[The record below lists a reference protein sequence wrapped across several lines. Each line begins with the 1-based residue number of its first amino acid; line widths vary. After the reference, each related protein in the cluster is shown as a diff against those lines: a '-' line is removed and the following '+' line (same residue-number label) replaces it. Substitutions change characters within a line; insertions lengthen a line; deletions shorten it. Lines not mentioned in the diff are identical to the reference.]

1 MKADDGWQKA
11 LSCAQAAL
19 DKKAYDL
26 VVLDVEAL
34 TSMASYF
41 VICTGRSDIQ
51 VQTISRAIEDALR
64 QEGIRPLALE
74 GASHGQWI
82 LMDYGDVVVHIFY
95 ETVREFY
102 NLEGLWVKA
111 PRRGL
116 PEPYST
122 QAMDLRLETA

>member
-11 LSCAQAAL
+11 LHCAQAAL

-51 VQTISRAIEDALR
+51 VQTISREIEDALR

-74 GASHGQWI
+74 GVSHGQWI
-82 LMDYGDVVVHIFY
+82 LMDFGDVVVHIFY

-111 PRRGL
+111 PRRRL